1 MYKTWAKVDVV
12 KLPDWMLM
20 DLLIL
25 KNVVDGKDFFDYVKL
40 ILKTS
45 GTIVS
50 DQTRRMAMFS
60 ILGSSCNWWVGTY
73 LGGVPSDGTLLQHV
87 KIACYKGRTSFEVIN
102 ELHVLLQK
110 SEDQVSDMS
119 IDVKRC
125 YKINLIINVLYHSLY
140 FFVHF
145 GYNQCRIYV
154 LDLERPGMA
163 NYNLKINCYTY
174 K

>member
-45 GTIVS
+45 GTIVN

-60 ILGSSCNWWVGTY
+60 ILGS
-73 LGGVPSDGTLLQHV
+73 
-87 KIACYKGRTSFEVIN
+87 
-102 ELHVLLQK
+102 
-110 SEDQVSDMS
+110 
-119 IDVKRC
+119 
-125 YKINLIINVLYHSLY
+125 
-140 FFVHF
+140 
-145 GYNQCRIYV
+145 
-154 LDLERPGMA
+154 
-163 NYNLKINCYTY
+163 
-174 K
+174 